1 MRLFCQVG
9 LGSARSNLIQ
19 TDISGMFEGCRKT
32 KDAVGNLGSFTENQ
46 RNSYK
51 FERPSI
57 YFAKPTNFSS
67 ILFQLRIEE
76 GKNLGNKLLF
86 SIAVQRFIMWRSSL
100 VHPLPKSLD
109 CIREAGDYCLSH
121 RRNRSSIEEGA
132 TKRKR
137 IVLWSSHFMIIGMT
151 KKSLEPQR
159 KPLTISL

>member
-1 MRLFCQVG
+1 MQ
-9 LGSARSNLIQ
+9 
-19 TDISGMFEGCRKT
+19 FEIWDVSPKLKGIHINIK
-32 KDAVGNLGSFTENQ
+32 EMI
-46 RNSYK
+46 
-51 FERPSI
+51 I
-57 YFAKPTNFSS
+57 YFSKPTKFSS

-109 CIREAGDYCLSH
+109 CIREVDDYCLSH
-121 RRNRSSIEEGA
+121 KRNRSSIEEGA

-137 IVLWSSHFMIIGMT
+137 IVLWNSHFRIIGTT

-159 KPLTISL
+159 RKPLTISL